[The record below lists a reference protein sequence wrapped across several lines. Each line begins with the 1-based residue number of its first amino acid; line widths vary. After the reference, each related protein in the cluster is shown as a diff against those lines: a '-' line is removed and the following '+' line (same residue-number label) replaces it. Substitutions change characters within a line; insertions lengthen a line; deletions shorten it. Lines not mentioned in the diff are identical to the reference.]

1 MIITAT
7 QVLEMLTKAGKLGI
21 HYDVYTD
28 DEEHEH
34 CIQFSVCWYADE
46 FNSYSLEKVFITKE
60 DESCYEPQGWEFSTF
75 MMMLD
80 EKLGEQEQKNIK
92 AEKRKELI
100 AKLTNEEKEL
110 LGVK

>member
-21 HYDVYTD
+21 HYDVYEI

-46 FNSYSLEKVFITKE
+46 FKTYSLEKVFITKE

-75 MMMLD
+75 MIMLD
-80 EKLGEQEQKNIK
+80 EKLEEQEQENIK
-92 AEKRKELI
+92 KEKRKELI
-100 AKLTNEEKEL
+100 ASLTEEQREL
-110 LGVK
+110 LGLK